1 MNKSYTLQ
9 EAVELIAKPV
19 SLSNE
24 TRATMQKSVD
34 FLKRYMDQATAPVY
48 GVNTGF
54 GSLQNVVVSN
64 EQLSELQEN
73 LLITHAAG
81 VGEALKPQLVANMMW
96 LKLVNMSKGHSAV
109 RPIIF
114 ERLAYMLN
122 EKVYPV
128 VTAQG
133 SLGASGDL
141 APLSQMVLPLIGK
154 GYVWVKGQKV
164 AAKDWLTSVQ
174 LEPITL
180 GPKEALALING
191 TQFMLSHAVDAYAQ
205 ISQIVALLPTIAG
218 ASVDGFDCRL
228 EPFTEAIHR
237 VRPHAGQVRVAQEMR
252 DIMQG
257 SGIAAKK
264 KVQVQDQYSFR
275 CIPQVHGA
283 SYDAFAHCFQVWE
296 TELNAVTDNPNVFE
310 DENLVVSGGNF
321 HGQPLA
327 LTLDYCAMAVA
338 ELANISERR
347 TYLLV
352 SGQRGL
358 SPYLADGAG
367 LDSGYMIAQY
377 TAASLVSQ
385 NKQLCTPASVDS
397 IVSSNGQEDHVS
409 MGANAATKLLRV
421 VENTKNVLA
430 IEWLCAIGALN
441 QREEK
446 SSPEIEKMRAS
457 FAELG
462 PNIHQSTP
470 MQELIEKA
478 YAFLW
483 G

>member
-1 MNKSYTLQ
+1 MNNHYTLS
-9 EAVELIAKPV
+9 EAIQNIGKNVELTDSVRK
-19 SLSNE
+19 
-24 TRATMQKSVD
+24 TMQNSVD
-34 FLKRYMDQATAPVY
+34 FLQRYMDNATAPVY

-81 VGEALKPQLVANMMW
+81 VGEPLKDGLVRNMLW
-96 LKLVNMSKGHSAV
+96 LKLLNMSKGHSAV

-114 ERLAYMLN
+114 ERLAYMFN
-122 EKVYPV
+122 HSIFPV
-128 VTAQG
+128 VTSQG

-141 APLSQMVLPLIGK
+141 APLSQMALPLIGK
-154 GYVWVKGQKV
+154 GNVKVNGQIL
-164 AAKDWLTSVQ
+164 AASAWLNSEGF
-174 LEPITL
+174 EPVKL

-191 TQFMLSHAVDAYAQ
+191 TQFMLSHAVDAYKDIAN
-205 ISQIVALLPTIAG
+205 ILDKLPVIAG
-218 ASVDGFDCRL
+218 ASIDGFDCRL

-237 VRPHAGQVRVAQEMR
+237 VRPHAGQLAAAKEIREVLK
-252 DIMQG
+252 G
-257 SGIAAKK
+257 SEIAAKT

-283 SYDAFAHCFQVWE
+283 SYDALQHCFQIWE
-296 TELNAVTDNPNVFE
+296 TELNSVTDNPNVFE
-310 DENLVVSGGNF
+310 EENMVVSGGNF

-352 SGQRGL
+352 SGQRNL
-358 SPYLADGAG
+358 TPYLADGAG

-421 VENTKNVLA
+421 IENTKNVLA
-430 IEWLCAIGALN
+430 IEWLCAVGALN

-446 SSPEIEKMRAS
+446 SSPLIEKMRED
-457 FAELG
+457 FAKMG
-462 PNIHQSTP
+462 AYRHQEMP
-470 MQELIEKA
+470 MQEIIAKA
-478 YAFLW
+478 YSFLW

>member
-19 SLSNE
+19 SLGSE

-64 EQLSELQEN
+64 EQLSQLQEN

-114 ERLAYMLN
+114 ERLAFMLN

-154 GYVWVKGQKV
+154 GYVWVNEQKV

-180 GPKEALALING
+180 WPKEALALING
-191 TQFMLSHAVDAYAQ
+191 T
-205 ISQIVALLPTIAG
+205 
-218 ASVDGFDCRL
+218 
-228 EPFTEAIHR
+228 
-237 VRPHAGQVRVAQEMR
+237 
-252 DIMQG
+252 
-257 SGIAAKK
+257 
-264 KVQVQDQYSFR
+264 
-275 CIPQVHGA
+275 
-283 SYDAFAHCFQVWE
+283 
-296 TELNAVTDNPNVFE
+296 
-310 DENLVVSGGNF
+310 
-321 HGQPLA
+321 
-327 LTLDYCAMAVA
+327 
-338 ELANISERR
+338 
-347 TYLLV
+347 
-352 SGQRGL
+352 
-358 SPYLADGAG
+358 
-367 LDSGYMIAQY
+367 
-377 TAASLVSQ
+377 
-385 NKQLCTPASVDS
+385 
-397 IVSSNGQEDHVS
+397 
-409 MGANAATKLLRV
+409 
-421 VENTKNVLA
+421 
-430 IEWLCAIGALN
+430 
-441 QREEK
+441 
-446 SSPEIEKMRAS
+446 
-457 FAELG
+457 
-462 PNIHQSTP
+462 
-470 MQELIEKA
+470 
-478 YAFLW
+478 
-483 G
+483 

>member
-1 MNKSYTLQ
+1 MNKFYTLS
-9 EAVELIAKPV
+9 EAVQHIQLPV
-19 SLSNE
+19 SLSDE
-24 TRATMQKSVD
+24 TKNTMQNSVD
-34 FLKRYMDQATAPVY
+34 FLQRFMDQATAPVY

-64 EQLSELQEN
+64 EQLSQLQEN

-81 VGEALKPQLVANMMW
+81 VGEPLKVNLVATMMW

-109 RPIIF
+109 RPVIF

-122 EKVYPV
+122 KKVYPL
-128 VTAQG
+128 VTSQG

-154 GYVWVKGQKV
+154 GFVHFEGQKI
-164 AAKDWLTSVQ
+164 AAEDWLKSENLT
-174 LEPITL
+174 PITL

-191 TQFMLSHAVDAYAQ
+191 TQFMLSHAVDAYSQVTQ
-205 ISQIVALLPTIAG
+205 ILSKLPKIAG
-218 ASVDGFDCRL
+218 ASIDGFDCRL
-228 EPFTEAIHR
+228 EPFTAAIHR
-237 VRPHAGQVRVAQEMR
+237 VRPHAGQVKVAEEIRNVME
-252 DIMQG
+252 G
-257 SGIAAKK
+257 SEIAAKPK
-264 KVQVQDQYSFR
+264 AQVQDQYSFR

-283 SYDAFAHCFQVWE
+283 SYDAIRHCFQVWE

-441 QREEK
+441 QRSEK